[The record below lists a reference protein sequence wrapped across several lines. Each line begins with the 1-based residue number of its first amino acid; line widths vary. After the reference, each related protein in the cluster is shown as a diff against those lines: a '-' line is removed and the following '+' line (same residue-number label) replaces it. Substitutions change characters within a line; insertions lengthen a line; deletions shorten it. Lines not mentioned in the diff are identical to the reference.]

1 MFRPV
6 VVFIFCRRVFI
17 VKRKRGTKTKAND
30 KIRSISRFIFIT
42 LNIIKLSIIID
53 RQKREKK
60 KEMITKHGQIKNLA

>member
-1 MFRPV
+1 MM
-6 VVFIFCRRVFI
+6 VFIFCRRVFI
-17 VKRKRGTKTKAND
+17 VKRKRETKTKAND

-60 KEMITKHGQIKNLA
+60 KEMIMKHGQIKNLA